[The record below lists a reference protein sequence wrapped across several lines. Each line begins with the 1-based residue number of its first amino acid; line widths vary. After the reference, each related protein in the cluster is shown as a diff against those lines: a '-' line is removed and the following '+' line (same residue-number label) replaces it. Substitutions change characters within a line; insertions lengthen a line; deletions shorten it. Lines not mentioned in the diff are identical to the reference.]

1 MLRKARLH
9 SGADLLLEILR
20 NYGVEYIFSSPGT
33 EWAPLWE
40 ALARQ
45 KGEGIGG
52 PAYLNTR
59 HEDIATGMAVGY
71 GKATSNFTVCV
82 IHSTVGTLHAS
93 MGIRAA
99 YQQKIPMLVLAG
111 ESLTLGEA
119 GNTWV
124 GGQWERFLT
133 DYGGPARLVEPFV
146 KSTFGINSDTL
157 LPGTIHRACRMAM
170 SAPAGPVFLSIPYEY
185 LAAQAISAAPAATSM
200 LVAARADPA
209 ALKQAAAILA
219 GSKRPLL
226 ITENIGRSP
235 AAIKDLVELAELLAA
250 PVVESMHPEQIN
262 FPRRHDLHGGF
273 SVQPFLQKS
282 DSVLLLD
289 MIGSPWYPDT
299 AQRPSHTQVIA
310 IGDDP
315 LRERVPYNAI
325 APDLVITGRPDQ
337 ALADLKDMVAAKMR
351 GKKQAVATRR
361 KSIART
367 NNARWAKW
375 HREARA
381 QAKHTP
387 IDMRWFCE
395 QLGELLPANAIM
407 VDETIVSRS
416 TLLNTLDGLK
426 PGHFYDALSG
436 GLGLGLGV
444 GLGVKVANLDKPVVT
459 VVGDGTF
466 NYNPPLAALG
476 FCQEYGIPMLII
488 IANNTRYRSMQM
500 AVQNE
505 YPKGWAQRTNTYY
518 GAHISPRVNYA
529 GMAELVGGY
538 GETVEEPGAIRAAIG
553 RALKALK
560 EGRPAILDVI
570 IDDELKFLSSIH

>member
-1 MLRKARLH
+1 MLKKASVY
-9 SGADLLLEILR
+9 SGADLLLNILR

-33 EWAPLWE
+33 EWAPFWE

-45 KGEGIGG
+45 KGEGLDG
-52 PAYLNTR
+52 PQYLNTR
-59 HEDIATGMAVGY
+59 HEDIATGMALGY
-71 GKATSNFTVCV
+71 GKATNNFTVCV

-99 YQQKIPMLVLAG
+99 YQQKIPMLVLSG
-111 ESLTLGEA
+111 ESVTLGEA
-119 GNTWV
+119 GQTWV

-146 KSTFGINSDTL
+146 KSSFSINSDTL

-170 SAPAGPVFLSIPYEY
+170 TAPAGPVFLSVPYEY
-185 LAAQAISAAPAATSM
+185 LAAPAIGPAPVASSMPVQAT
-200 LVAARADPA
+200 ADPA

-226 ITENIGRSP
+226 ITENLGRNP
-235 AAIKDLVELAELLAA
+235 GAVADLVDLAELLGA
-250 PVVESMHPEQIN
+250 PVVESMHPEQVN
-262 FPRRHDLHGGF
+262 FPRQHDLHGGF
-273 SVQPFLQKS
+273 GVQPFLQKS
-282 DSVLLLD
+282 DAVLLLG

-315 LRERVPYNAI
+315 LRERVPYSAI
-325 APDLVITGRPDQ
+325 APDLVITGRSDQ
-337 ALADLKDMVAAKMR
+337 ALAELRDLVAGKMR
-351 GKKQAVATRR
+351 GKKKAVAARR
-361 KSIART
+361 KTIART
-367 NNARWAKW
+367 NNARRAKW
-375 HREARA
+375 HRNARA
-381 QAKHTP
+381 QAKNTP

-395 QLGELLPANAIM
+395 ELAEMLPANAIM

-416 TLLNTLDGLK
+416 TLLNTLDHLQ

-476 FCQEYGIPMLII
+476 FCQEYRVPMLII
-488 IANNTRYRSMQM
+488 IANNNRYRSMQM
-500 AVQNE
+500 AVEKE
-505 YPKGWAQRTNTYY
+505 YPDGWAARTNTYF

-538 GETVEEPGAIRAAIG
+538 GETVEDPAAIRPAIN

-560 EGRPAILDVI
+560 QDRPAILDVI